1 MEDEY
6 NFPDRKKIGKE
17 TTRKG
22 KADINEQKLEQG
34 EKTTQNKRGA
44 GVKLQWLNLLED
56 QGDHLGIQGSIIWKV
71 GGRLGHVLQGAHS
84 RLCSG
89 NANTLMVSFSHNT
102 CMCGCMHATRGAYAH
117 VRPRQWACMNMSCA
131 HVCVCLCV
139 CVGVCICAHA
149 QGNLADLP
157 AEPCSPA
164 IAHQNRIEQFRS
176 GSKDCVIIT
185 SYW

>member
-1 MEDEY
+1 M
-6 NFPDRKKIGKE
+6 
-17 TTRKG
+17 G

-34 EKTTQNKRGA
+34 EKMTQNKRGA

-117 VRPRQWACMNMSCA
+117 VRPRQWACMNMSCP
-131 HVCVCLCV
+131 HVCVCVPVHVCDWRCACV
-139 CVGVCICAHA
+139 WVCASVHMLRAIW
-149 QGNLADLP
+149 QTFLQ
-157 AEPCSPA
+157 SPA
-164 IAHQNRIEQFRS
+164 ALPLLTKIESSNLGQEVKPMLLLLVT
-176 GSKDCVIIT
+176 GEVI
-185 SYW
+185 